1 MARKSKGFSELLS
14 QQQQTQVRQES
25 MDKLAKRVQ
34 QNFEGKVE
42 ILPQN
47 EIRMSDVLE
56 AFVEPYLETAHTHD
70 QRLMLLSIAAFAW
83 NVALR
88 PEDQQQQEITEFVS
102 QIVPD
107 ANNPARRDITA
118 TLEELA
124 ERKRSSFA
132 DVRRY
137 IVDFE
142 LRETRNDIHLSVVS
156 APVSAPI
163 AEDAP

>member
-1 MARKSKGFSELLS
+1 MARKSKGFSELLN
-14 QQQQTQVRQES
+14 QQQTKVQQKS
-25 MDKLAKRVQ
+25 MAKLAKRVQ

-42 ILPQN
+42 IAPQN
-47 EIRMSDVLE
+47 GIRMSDVLE
-56 AFVEPYLETAHTHD
+56 AFIEPYLETAHTHD

-107 ANNPARRDITA
+107 ANNPARQDITA
-118 TLEELA
+118 ILEEFV

-142 LRETRNDIHLSVVS
+142 LRETRNDVHLSVVS
-156 APVSAPI
+156 APV
-163 AEDAP
+163 AEDAS